1 MQKLIVKEVLDI
13 QTSTKPSCKLEEDTE
28 LNRPL
33 LTPLSHYKIFPPQ
46 HLLNKHPFKYSNF
59 QYFLPLLFN
68 IPHIMD
74 YEIIIWKIL
83 MSIPVDKKYFE
94 KLLDIRKSR
103 FIEHMSWDL
112 LLNNNKMYK
121 YIISCLIV
129 LNYVMKLCLY
139 IIQ

>member
-1 MQKLIVKEVLDI
+1 
-13 QTSTKPSCKLEEDTE
+13 
-28 LNRPL
+28 
-33 LTPLSHYKIFPPQ
+33 
-46 HLLNKHPFKYSNF
+46 
-59 QYFLPLLFN
+59 
-68 IPHIMD
+68 MD

-139 IIQ
+139 IIL

>member
-1 MQKLIVKEVLDI
+1 
-13 QTSTKPSCKLEEDTE
+13 
-28 LNRPL
+28 
-33 LTPLSHYKIFPPQ
+33 
-46 HLLNKHPFKYSNF
+46 
-59 QYFLPLLFN
+59 
-68 IPHIMD
+68 
-74 YEIIIWKIL
+74 

-103 FIEHMSWDL
+103 FIEHMNWDL

-139 IIQ
+139 II